1 MQKCMLKHTVFIFML
16 VLGVVLVGCSSD
28 DDRPSPNRNTY
39 KVTMTIS
46 NVEEP
51 DFISLT
57 IAGVNFD
64 ASAGNTLWKINGQEM
79 TGETVVSLAR
89 ADFVGST
96 LTYTIESIKPLD
108 QLLVGVQLLNFNNDL
123 SFILKIEK
131 NGQIEI
137 DEEKTLTDGNDFTK
151 QYTF

>member
-1 MQKCMLKHTVFIFML
+1 MLKRTVFIFML
-16 VLGVVLVGCSSD
+16 VLGVALAGCSRD
-28 DDRPSPNRNTY
+28 DDSPSANRNTY

-46 NVEEP
+46 DVEET

-57 IAGVNFD
+57 LTGVNLD
-64 ASAGNTLWKINGQEM
+64 GSAGNTLWKINGQEM

-89 ADFVGST
+89 ADFVEST

-137 DEEKTLTDGNDFTK
+137 DEEKTLADGNDFTK